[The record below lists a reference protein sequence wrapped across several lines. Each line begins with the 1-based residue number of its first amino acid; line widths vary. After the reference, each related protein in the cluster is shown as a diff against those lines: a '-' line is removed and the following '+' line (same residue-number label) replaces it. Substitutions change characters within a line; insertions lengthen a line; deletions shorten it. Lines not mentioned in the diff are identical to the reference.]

1 MQASREDT
9 RSAVSTTPSCAGSQR
24 LLEETLQKSAPYPM
38 IVLPPGGGYW
48 LDGQDHECPFDTRG
62 NPILPHTTWRAKFE
76 TDDTAKCYRRFF
88 VGRVSSYFGF

>member
-1 MQASREDT
+1 
-9 RSAVSTTPSCAGSQR
+9 
-24 LLEETLQKSAPYPM
+24 M

-62 NPILPHTTWRAKFE
+62 NPILPHTTWHAKFE

-88 VGRVSSYFGF
+88 IGRVSNRSSCVVNGWIPETGYLAETVFFQL

>member
-1 MQASREDT
+1 
-9 RSAVSTTPSCAGSQR
+9 
-24 LLEETLQKSAPYPM
+24 M

-62 NPILPHTTWRAKFE
+62 NPILPHTTWHAKFE

-88 VGRVSSYFGF
+88 VGRVSNQNGWIPGTMFSQPVMGSLFPVGAGITQST